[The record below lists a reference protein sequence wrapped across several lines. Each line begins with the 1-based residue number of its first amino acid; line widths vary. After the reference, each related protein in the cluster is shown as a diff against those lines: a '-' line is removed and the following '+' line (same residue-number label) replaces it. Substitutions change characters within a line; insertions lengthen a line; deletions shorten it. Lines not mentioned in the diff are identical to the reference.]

1 MRAGRFRGYLGSFSI
16 WYVLEMTNAETFLD
30 EAISKSFHEQAL
42 AATGPLGQRD
52 LLSNTLAATTI
63 EGVPLLRQTLVLV
76 GMLSMFGLLAAWA
89 GFLVW
94 LSVYVYDLI
103 F

>member
-1 MRAGRFRGYLGSFSI
+1 M
-16 WYVLEMTNAETFLD
+16 LEMTNAETFLD
-30 EAISKSFHEQAL
+30 DAISISSHEQRL

-52 LLSNTLAATTI
+52 LLSDTLPTTTI

-94 LSVYVYDLI
+94 LGVYVYDLI